1 MRPRKPQHDVSAP
14 PVHASGRSGPA
25 LLKRMNARELLALLR
40 NHSPCSRA
48 DLVRMSGL
56 SAPTVSSVV
65 DYLEHKR
72 LVNQLGPG
80 SSSGGRRPD
89 MLAFNSSYGYVCGVD
104 LGGST
109 IRLALADLEGK
120 IVARWTVSTRGN
132 RTPAKVVALI
142 HSGLEK
148 LLQQAKI
155 RRSKLRAVA
164 LGAPGVTDVRAGL
177 VLSA

>member
-1 MRPRKPQHDVSAP
+1 MNPAKNP
-14 PVHASGRSGPA
+14 ASGQRSHAEHSGPA
-25 LLKRMNARELLALLR
+25 LLKHMNARHLLSLLR
-40 NHSPCSRA
+40 TNNPCSRA

-56 SAPTVSSVV
+56 SAPTVSSVIE
-65 DYLEHKR
+65 YLERKQ
-72 LVNQLGPG
+72 LVNRLGPG

-89 MLAFNSSYGYVCGVD
+89 MLTFNSTYGYVCGVD

-148 LLQQAKI
+148 LLQQAQI
-155 RRSKLRAVA
+155 
-164 LGAPGVTDVRAGL
+164 
-177 VLSA
+177 